1 MTMATK
7 HIARHAP
14 WLLVALALAACGNSG
29 GDDAK
34 PAASGAG
41 AALSTTAPAGSQV
54 AGAGNKAPAGATQ
67 AAPAPRPG
75 RSPAPTLAEWNAN
88 QKEVTVKGSSALGC
102 ETKIVREYL
111 RVSCRGKNDSGGTPT
126 GVVIRKGGRS
136 EAFTYVGTGVA
147 TLVVPFVEGIDF
159 TADFSWTDRSHALV
173 LKWPRG
179 APRPP
184 MVGVFEGAKSPLD
197 GTASQSMSAEKLCA
211 CHKMATGATT
221 CDDLIGSPNGDCER
235 TYANDC
241 IKLVQCARGEP
252 GVAPKC
258 QPGFANGPFGFCFK
272 ACRSLTD
279 CPSDHGCESGVCI
292 AL

>member
-1 MTMATK
+1 MTMTTK
-7 HIARHAP
+7 HIGPHALR
-14 WLLVALALAACGNSG
+14 LLAALALAACGSSG
-29 GDDAK
+29 GDEGKPGAK
-34 PAASGAG
+34 ATPEA
-41 AALSTTAPAGSQV
+41 AGSQAA

-67 AAPAPRPG
+67 AGGAPAPRPG
-75 RSPAPTLAEWNAN
+75 RSPAPTLAEWKAN

-126 GVVIRKGGRS
+126 NVIIRKGGRG
-136 EAFTYVGTGVA
+136 EAFTYVGAGVA

-159 TADFSWTDRSHALV
+159 AADFSWTDRSHTLV
-173 LKWPRG
+173 VKWPRG

-197 GTASQSMSAEKLCA
+197 GSAGQPMSGEKLCA

-241 IKLVQCARGEP
+241 IKFVECARGEP
-252 GVAPKC
+252 GSPPKC

-279 CPSDHGCESGVCI
+279 CPSGHGCEGGVCI
-292 AL
+292 AN